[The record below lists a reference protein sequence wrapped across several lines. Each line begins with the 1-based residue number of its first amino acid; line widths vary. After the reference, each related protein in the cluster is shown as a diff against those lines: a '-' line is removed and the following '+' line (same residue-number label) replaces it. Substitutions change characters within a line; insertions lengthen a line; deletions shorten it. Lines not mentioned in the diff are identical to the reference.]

1 MQEWKSRR
9 KNMWDGLEAN
19 IGVAERT
26 AWEPLLEME
35 KYEIKANELDEV
47 AVTIVVDFAKASQG

>member
-19 IGVAERT
+19 IGEAERT